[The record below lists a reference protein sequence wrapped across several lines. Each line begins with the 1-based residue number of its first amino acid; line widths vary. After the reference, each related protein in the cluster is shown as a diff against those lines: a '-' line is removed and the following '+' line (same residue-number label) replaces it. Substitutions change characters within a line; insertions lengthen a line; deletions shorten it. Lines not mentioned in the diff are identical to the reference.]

1 MIPAIDVI
9 RAETIEQAVQLL
21 SRSRGKAV
29 PLAGGTDIVPG
40 FQQGARRFSGIT
52 TLVDINHIPAL
63 TTIRKDGNSLLLGAA
78 VTFGDSLRNQ
88 SKIKNYPLLLQAAS
102 GIGSVQIRN
111 RATIG
116 GNFINNAP
124 CADSVPPLLVYDA
137 AIRIRSLQGMHE
149 LPLQDFLKRSYETQ
163 IKAGELVSEIVLQPP
178 PAGYRGEFY
187 KLGRRRGVAVSRIT
201 LAVLLKTAAGKI
213 QDIRLASGA
222 VTPIGKR
229 FFELEENFR
238 GRRTSPAE
246 LKRMSIE
253 VGRRILEETGMRWS
267 TPYKLPVTQQM
278 LYQVL
283 AGLVDQDK

>member
-78 VTFGDSLRNQ
+78 VTFGDILRNQ